1 MNSSLAQVDAMI
13 GSVLDGIA
21 RRNLTDIVNLIIV
34 V

>member
-13 GSVLDGIA
+13 GSVLEGIS
-21 RRNLTDIVNLIIV
+21 RRNLTDIVDLIIV